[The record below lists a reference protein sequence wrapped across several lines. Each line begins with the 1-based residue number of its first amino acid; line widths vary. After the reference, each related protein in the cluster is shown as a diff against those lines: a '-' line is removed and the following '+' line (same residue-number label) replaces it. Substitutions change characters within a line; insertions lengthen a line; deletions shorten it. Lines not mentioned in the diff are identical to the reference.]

1 MFRPA
6 AGQDQQDQRADQG
19 GTELQ
24 GGQCGRV
31 PQVARWS
38 YCSLKQIQI
47 LSVLRSQSCPEP
59 NFFVGSGSIPI
70 GAF

>member
-38 YCSLKQIQI
+38 YCSRIQIQI
-47 LSVLRSQSCPEP
+47 
-59 NFFVGSGSIPI
+59 
-70 GAF
+70 